1 MIVYS
6 HNYVTLVDVCRHN
19 NLDYNEVLDAV
30 SNSDISFGTNEDTL
44 ISRSQLQDIIDNYL
58 EQDYNKYQIEQTV
71 ELDWGRLDDSV
82 LISLGC

>member
-6 HNYVTLVDVCRHN
+6 HNYVTLADVCKHN
-19 NLDYNEVLDAV
+19 SLDYEEVSDAV

-44 ISRSQLQDIIDNYL
+44 MSRRQLQDIIDSYL
-58 EQDYNKYQIEQTV
+58 EETV
-71 ELDWGRLDDSV
+71 DLDWGKLDDSV